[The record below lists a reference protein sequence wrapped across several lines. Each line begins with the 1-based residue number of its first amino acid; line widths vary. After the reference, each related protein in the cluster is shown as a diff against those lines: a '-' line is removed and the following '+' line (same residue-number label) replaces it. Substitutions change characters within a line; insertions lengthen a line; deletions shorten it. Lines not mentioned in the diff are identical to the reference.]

1 MKSGIIEKNQDSNWK
16 RGRRRKALV
25 EVGVPKAEC
34 LEVGLAGVFGDE
46 GDGCCCFRLSV
57 R

>member
-25 EVGVPKAEC
+25 EVGVPKAKC